1 MICLLLCTK
10 SYDFSSLFIQSRL
23 FEGAENVLIDRVHM
37 VMNILYFH
45 WN

>member
-1 MICLLLCTK
+1 MIWLLLCTRF
-10 SYDFSSLFIQSRL
+10 YDFSSLFLQSRL
-23 FEGAENVLIDRVHM
+23 FEGAEDVLIDRVHM